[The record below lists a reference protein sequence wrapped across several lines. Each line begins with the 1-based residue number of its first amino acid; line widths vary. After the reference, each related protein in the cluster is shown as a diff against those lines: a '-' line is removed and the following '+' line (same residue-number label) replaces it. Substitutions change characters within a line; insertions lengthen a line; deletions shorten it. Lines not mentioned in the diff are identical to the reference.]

1 MIYMFRK
8 ILLLMSGVMLFTA
21 AACGQNVSNN
31 ASSVISAD
39 TGSNVSSSLE
49 TASSTSSAE
58 ISSDWYSDILSQSV
72 KNEFKNTAEAINA
85 SYDNNSFRYIMITDT
100 HIDTTQSQDNY
111 ELVLNTIDYAK
122 RIAANC
128 GIDAIVLGGDFI
140 TGWRDKQSA
149 LIGLKAIGDAADN
162 SPVPVIIA
170 KGNHDN
176 NINPDTRNNP
186 DEQVTDAEFYNLT
199 QAVVKKDYFIY
210 DDEVEGGLYF
220 YVDFPERRTRL
231 ICLDAERYSDAASQ
245 TRWLAEKALDIK
257 DEGWKYVVVTHIPI
271 DIRYEAEDTTLTAG
285 SDDIKLIMTALNN
298 GSVAKC
304 STGNYDFSGYR
315 SKIVSCSFGHTH
327 ATYMEYN
334 ADLGVFCTST
344 GSGGAVGRGTFD
356 YVTEDSE
363 GNNNRQG
370 LDNSD
375 STRYLFDIFS
385 VNTEKMNRIRF
396 GNGVDKTIF
405 SKAE

>member
-1 MIYMFRK
+1 MFKK
-8 ILLLMSGVMLFTA
+8 ILLLMAGVMLFTTV
-21 AACGQNVSNN
+21 ACGQNVSNDT
-31 ASSVISAD
+31 SSTISAD
-39 TGSNVSSSLE
+39 ASSDGSSSSE

-72 KNEFKNTAEAINA
+72 KNEFKSTAEAIKAN
-85 SYDNNSFRYIMITDT
+85 SDDNSFRYIMITDT
-100 HIDTTQSQDNY
+100 HIDTTQSQNNY

-140 TGWRDKQSA
+140 TGWRDKETA

-176 NINPDTRNNP
+176 NINPDTKDNP
-186 DEQVTDAEFYNLT
+186 DEQVTDDEFYNLT
-199 QAVVKKDYFIY
+199 QAVVKKDNFIY

-220 YVDFPERRTRL
+220 YVDFPEKRTRL

-245 TRWLAEKALDIK
+245 TKWLAEKALDIK

-271 DIRYEAEDTTLTAG
+271 DIHYEAGKDTALTAG
-285 SDDIKLIMTALNN
+285 SDDIKLIMTALNT
-298 GSVAKC
+298 GSIAKC

-344 GSGGAVGRGTFD
+344 GCGGAVGRSKFD
-356 YVTEDSE
+356 YVTEDSD
-363 GNNNRQG
+363 GADNRQG
-370 LDNSD
+370 LDNSN

-385 VNTEKMNRIRF
+385 VNNERMNRIRF
-396 GNGVDKTIF
+396 GNGVDKTIY

>member
-1 MIYMFRK
+1 MFKK
-8 ILLLMSGVMLFTA
+8 ILLLMAGVMLFTTV
-21 AACGQNVSNN
+21 ACGQNVSNDT
-31 ASSVISAD
+31 SSTISAD
-39 TGSNVSSSLE
+39 ASSDGSSSSE

-72 KNEFKNTAEAINA
+72 KNEFKSTAEAIKAN
-85 SYDNNSFRYIMITDT
+85 SDDNSFRYIMLTDT
-100 HIDTTQSQDNY
+100 HIDTTQSQNNY

-140 TGWRDKQSA
+140 TGWRDKETA

-176 NINPDTRNNP
+176 NINPDTKDNP
-186 DEQVTDAEFYNLT
+186 DEQVTDDEFYNLT
-199 QAVVKKDYFIY
+199 QAVVKKDNFIY

-220 YVDFPERRTRL
+220 YVDFPEKRTRL

-245 TRWLAEKALDIK
+245 TKWLAEKALDIQ

-271 DIRYEAEDTTLTAG
+271 DIHYEAGKDTALTAG
-285 SDDIKLIMTALNN
+285 SDDIKLIMTALNT
-298 GSVAKC
+298 GSIAKC

-344 GSGGAVGRGTFD
+344 GCGGAVGRSKFD
-356 YVTEDSE
+356 YVAEDSD
-363 GNNNRQG
+363 GADNRQG
-370 LDNSD
+370 LDNSN

-385 VNTEKMNRIRF
+385 VNNERMNRIRF
-396 GNGVDKTIF
+396 GNGVDKTIY